1 MFKKL
6 AIVLVALVAFGGT
19 VSAYAWWDTLQT
31 EQTGQT
37 LTIGEGTVLTVA
49 ANPSAE
55 LGKNLVP
62 DEALLGVNDVK
73 SYTLTYNLTL
83 DKQLAADAT
92 LTAVVDNILVG
103 GVANPGSAISVA
115 VAYDTQAINLD
126 SAVVVTLTVT
136 MANPVD
142 QAQYDLLANQA
153 ITFDV
158 AFTAN

>member
-73 SYTLTYNLTL
+73 SYTLKKYEEIIDQYS
-83 DKQLAADAT
+83 DKPSPLLKGT
-92 LTAVVDNILVG
+92 GNIPIVKKMVL
-103 GVANPGSAISVA
+103 
-115 VAYDTQAINLD
+115 
-126 SAVVVTLTVT
+126 
-136 MANPVD
+136 
-142 QAQYDLLANQA
+142 
-153 ITFDV
+153 
-158 AFTAN
+158 